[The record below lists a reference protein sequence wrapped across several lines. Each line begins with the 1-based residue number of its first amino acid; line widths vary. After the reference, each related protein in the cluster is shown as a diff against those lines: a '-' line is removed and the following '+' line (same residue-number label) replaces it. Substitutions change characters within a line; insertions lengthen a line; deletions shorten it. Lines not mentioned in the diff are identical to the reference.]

1 MVIVA
6 ERVLCVDLVSSE
18 CYTMPARLMLV
29 ALSLLKKGFKG
40 QRSGRVQRTGWFKGQ
55 RTGWFKG
62 QRTGRFKGQSTG
74 RVQRTKDREGSE
86 HKGQGGFKGQESSK
100 PIVFDRPVS
109 CDCGTV
115 TTDWYSV
122 TSCLL
127 QGGFKPFSVRWSSFF

>member
-1 MVIVA
+1 MTKD
-6 ERVLCVDLVSSE
+6 R
-18 CYTMPARLMLV
+18 M
-29 ALSLLKKGFKG
+29 
-40 QRSGRVQRTGWFKGQ
+40 VQRTKDRVGSEEKDRMVQRTKDGWFRGQRGFEGQ

-62 QRTGRFKGQSTG
+62 QRTGFKGQRTGRLKGQSTG

-86 HKGQGGFKGQESSK
+86 DKGQGGFQGQESSK
-100 PIVFDRPVS
+100 PFMFDGPVS

-127 QGGFKPFSVRWSSFF
+127 QGGFKAFSVRWSSFF